1 MRNELVGQNKLT
13 TDHMELLKNE
23 RNLSEEEIKRAGYF
37 TFPRMPVNRPFL
49 RALEREGIGQYEL
62 KNVPGFFYDKE
73 DQIYK
78 FNRLADNSGIGI
90 PIKNEK
96 NQIVGIQIRKDE
108 VEHKGQR
115 YVWFSSS
122 FADDRGRYKDGSSPG
137 TPFDVVV
144 PMQVKN
150 TSVIITEGHFKAEAV
165 AREFG
170 CVAISVQGVGN
181 WKGIE
186 KTIENIARDRKVPVK
201 NIIIAYDSDLI
212 EKPQVLIQAIKLGGT
227 LNGISTDNLRMEKD
241 PIKMIEEVQ
250 EIRQEMSKKNE
261 KEVYVARWSE
271 MFGKGIDDV
280 INQGFKEHLMSEKF
294 EKFLGEM
301 KEMMVENLTIDQKL
315 DMYSRK
321 VKGRDNTE
329 KVKTKERER

>member
-1 MRNELVGQNKLT
+1 
-13 TDHMELLKNE
+13 
-23 RNLSEEEIKRAGYF
+23 
-37 TFPRMPVNRPFL
+37 
-49 RALEREGIGQYEL
+49 
-62 KNVPGFFYDKE
+62 
-73 DQIYK
+73 
-78 FNRLADNSGIGI
+78 
-90 PIKNEK
+90 
-96 NQIVGIQIRKDE
+96 
-108 VEHKGQR
+108 
-115 YVWFSSS
+115 
-122 FADDRGRYKDGSSPG
+122 
-137 TPFDVVV
+137 
-144 PMQVKN
+144 
-150 TSVIITEGHFKAEAV
+150 
-165 AREFG
+165 
-170 CVAISVQGVGN
+170 
-181 WKGIE
+181 
-186 KTIENIARDRKVPVK
+186 
-201 NIIIAYDSDLI
+201 
-212 EKPQVLIQAIKLGGT
+212 
-227 LNGISTDNLRMEKD
+227 MEKD